1 MKITKTEY
9 LDQQRR
15 IVAAVTSDSWKE
27 IPHVSYIYEPDVSEF
42 FEQYKKLNATREK
55 ADKITLNTLMLK
67 VISEGLKA
75 SPEMNAHIS
84 YKHKYI
90 YGKIDTIEDINISM
104 PIILPNNKMMTVSVK
119 KVNEKN
125 LDEISADI
133 ADIQRRAEN
142 SNIEQALF
150 EGSFAQTIKYLKQGK
165 ISQTIFRL
173 MGTKFGKCKVDTLL
187 TGKAKKEYMS
197 IPETERL
204 NKDDI
209 AVGTTTISNVGSL
222 YREQRGTTAI
232 LEIIPPQ
239 VSAFSVGA
247 ITDKPVVVKNASG
260 EKSIEIRQILPI
272 CIAFDHRALD
282 FGETIPFMKR
292 LDNIFENPEQIC
304 DWVSDE
310 FKNHLE
316 FEVKNDD
323 KEVKIG

>member
-15 IVAAVTSDSWKE
+15 IVSAVTSDSWKE
-27 IPHVSYIYEPDVSEF
+27 IPHVSYIYEPDVSDF
-42 FEQYKKLNATREK
+42 FEQYKKLNETRQK
-55 ADKITLNTLMLK
+55 ADKITFNTLMLK

-75 SPEMNAHIS
+75 SPEMNAHIF
-84 YKHKYI
+84 YKHKYV
-90 YGKIDTIEDINISM
+90 YGKIDTIEDVNISM
-104 PIILPNNKMMTVSVK
+104 PIILPNDKMMTVSIK

-133 ADIQRRAEN
+133 ADLQRRAEN

-165 ISQTIFRL
+165 IKQTVFRL
-173 MGTKFGKCKVDTLL
+173 MGTKVGKCKVDTLL
-187 TGKAKKEYMS
+187 SGKAKKEYMS

-204 NKDDI
+204 TKDDI

-247 ITDKPVVVKNASG
+247 ITDKPVVVKNENG

-292 LDNIFENPEQIC
+292 LDDIFANPEQIC

-316 FEVKNDD
+316 FEVKNKDI
-323 KEVKIG
+323 KIG